1 MSKFEAVILLSPDL
15 SSANLKKQEDSFKKL
30 LIGLNGSVF
39 SKEDWGLRNLNYK
52 IKNFKKAFYKF
63 YQLEIE
69 GSKIQNIKKNINQNE
84 QIIRH
89 LFVKVKNHQ
98 DLEKKAGRSIPDWVS
113 GIAQKRYNRI
123 IIKYN
128 KIVYTLNYG

>member
-15 SSANLKKQEDSFKKL
+15 SSANLKKQEESFKKL
-30 LIGLNGSVF
+30 LVGLNGSIV
-39 SKEDWGLRNLNYK
+39 SNEDWGLRDLNYK

-89 LFVKVKNHQ
+89 LFVKVKNH
-98 DLEKKAGRSIPDWVS
+98 EKLPT
-113 GIAQKRYNRI
+113 
-123 IIKYN
+123 
-128 KIVYTLNYG
+128 KILKEEK

>member
-15 SSANLKKQEDSFKKL
+15 SSANIKKQEDSFQKL
-30 LIGLNGSVF
+30 LIGLSGSIF

-89 LFVKVKNHQ
+89 LFVKVKNH
-98 DLEKKAGRSIPDWVS
+98 EKLPT
-113 GIAQKRYNRI
+113 
-123 IIKYN
+123 
-128 KIVYTLNYG
+128 KILKEEK

>member
-15 SSANLKKQEDSFKKL
+15 SSENLKKQEESFKKL
-30 LIGLNGSVF
+30 LVGLNGSVF
-39 SKEDWGLRNLNYK
+39 SKEDWGLRDLNYK

-89 LFVKVKNHQ
+89 LFVKVKNH
-98 DLEKKAGRSIPDWVS
+98 EKLPT
-113 GIAQKRYNRI
+113 
-123 IIKYN
+123 
-128 KIVYTLNYG
+128 KILKEEK

>member
-15 SSANLKKQEDSFKKL
+15 TSTNLKKEEDSFEKL
-30 LIGLNGSVF
+30 LIGFNGSIF

-89 LFVKVKNHQ
+89 LFVKVKNH
-98 DLEKKAGRSIPDWVS
+98 EKLPT
-113 GIAQKRYNRI
+113 
-123 IIKYN
+123 
-128 KIVYTLNYG
+128 KILMEEK

>member
-15 SSANLKKQEDSFKKL
+15 TSTNLKKQEDSFEKL

-39 SKEDWGLRNLNYK
+39 SKEDWGLRNLSYK
-52 IKNFKKAFYKF
+52 IKSFKKAFYKF

-89 LFVKVKNHQ
+89 LFVKVKNH
-98 DLEKKAGRSIPDWVS
+98 EKLPT
-113 GIAQKRYNRI
+113 
-123 IIKYN
+123 
-128 KIVYTLNYG
+128 KILKEEK

>member
-1 MSKFEAVILLSPDL
+1 MSKFEAVILLSSDL
-15 SSANLKKQEDSFKKL
+15 SSENLKKQEESFKKL
-30 LIGLNGSVF
+30 LNGFNGSIF
-39 SKEDWGLRNLNYK
+39 SEEDWGLRNLNYK

-89 LFVKVKNHQ
+89 LFVKVKNH
-98 DLEKKAGRSIPDWVS
+98 EKLPT
-113 GIAQKRYNRI
+113 
-123 IIKYN
+123 
-128 KIVYTLNYG
+128 KILKEEK

>member
-1 MSKFEAVILLSPDL
+1 MSKFEAVILLNPDL

-30 LIGLNGSVF
+30 LIGLSGSIF
-39 SKEDWGLRNLNYK
+39 SKEDWGLRDLSYK

-89 LFVKVKNHQ
+89 LFVKVENHQ
-98 DLEKKAGRSIPDWVS
+98 DLPTKILKEEK
-113 GIAQKRYNRI
+113 
-123 IIKYN
+123 
-128 KIVYTLNYG
+128 

>member
-1 MSKFEAVILLSPDL
+1 MSKFEAVILLNPDL
-15 SSANLKKQEDSFKKL
+15 SSENLKKQEDSFKKL
-30 LIGLNGSVF
+30 LIGLDGSVF

-89 LFVKVKNHQ
+89 LFVKVKNH
-98 DLEKKAGRSIPDWVS
+98 EKLPT
-113 GIAQKRYNRI
+113 
-123 IIKYN
+123 
-128 KIVYTLNYG
+128 KILNEEK

>member
-1 MSKFEAVILLSPDL
+1 MVLFF
-15 SSANLKKQEDSFKKL
+15 LKK
-30 LIGLNGSVF
+30 IGGYLS
-39 SKEDWGLRNLNYK
+39 YK

-89 LFVKVKNHQ
+89 LFVKVKNH
-98 DLEKKAGRSIPDWVS
+98 EKLPT
-113 GIAQKRYNRI
+113 I
-123 IIKYN
+123 ILKEE
-128 KIVYTLNYG
+128 K

>member
-15 SSANLKKQEDSFKKL
+15 SSANLKTQEDSFMKL
-30 LIGLNGSVF
+30 LIGLNGSVL

-89 LFVKVKNHQ
+89 LFVKVKNH
-98 DLEKKAGRSIPDWVS
+98 EKLPT
-113 GIAQKRYNRI
+113 
-123 IIKYN
+123 
-128 KIVYTLNYG
+128 KILKEEK

>member
-1 MSKFEAVILLSPDL
+1 MNKFEAVILLSPDL
-15 SSANLKKQEDSFKKL
+15 SSTDLKKQEEFFKKQ
-30 LIGLNGSVF
+30 LIELSGSII
-39 SKEDWGLRNLNYK
+39 SQEDWGLRHLSYK

-89 LFVKVKNHQ
+89 LFVKVKNH
-98 DLEKKAGRSIPDWVS
+98 EKLPT
-113 GIAQKRYNRI
+113 
-123 IIKYN
+123 
-128 KIVYTLNYG
+128 KILKEEK

>member
-1 MSKFEAVILLSPDL
+1 MSKFEAVIMLSPDL
-15 SSANLKKQEDSFKKL
+15 SSENLKKQEEFFKKQL
-30 LIGLNGSVF
+30 TGLSGSIF
-39 SKEDWGLRNLNYK
+39 SKEDWGLRDLSYK

-89 LFVKVKNHQ
+89 LFVKVKNHEE
-98 DLEKKAGRSIPDWVS
+98 LPTKILKEEK
-113 GIAQKRYNRI
+113 
-123 IIKYN
+123 
-128 KIVYTLNYG
+128 

>member
-1 MSKFEAVILLSPDL
+1 MSKFEAVILLSPDM
-15 SSANLKKQEDSFKKL
+15 SSANLTKHEDSFKKL
-30 LIGLNGSVF
+30 LIGLDGSVF

-89 LFVKVKNHQ
+89 LFVKVKNH
-98 DLEKKAGRSIPDWVS
+98 EKLPT
-113 GIAQKRYNRI
+113 
-123 IIKYN
+123 
-128 KIVYTLNYG
+128 KILKEEK

>member
-15 SSANLKKQEDSFKKL
+15 SSTNLKKQENSFKEL
-30 LIGLNGSVF
+30 LIGLSGSIF

-69 GSKIQNIKKNINQNE
+69 GSKIQNIKENINQNE

-89 LFVKVKNHQ
+89 LFVKVKNH
-98 DLEKKAGRSIPDWVS
+98 EKLPT
-113 GIAQKRYNRI
+113 
-123 IIKYN
+123 
-128 KIVYTLNYG
+128 KISKEEK

>member
-1 MSKFEAVILLSPDL
+1 MSKFEAVILLNPDL
-15 SSANLKKQEDSFKKL
+15 SSANLKKHEDSFKEL
-30 LIGLNGSVF
+30 MIGLNGSVF

-52 IKNFKKAFYKF
+52 IKNFKKAFYQF

-89 LFVKVKNHQ
+89 LFVKVKNH
-98 DLEKKAGRSIPDWVS
+98 EKLPT
-113 GIAQKRYNRI
+113 
-123 IIKYN
+123 
-128 KIVYTLNYG
+128 KILKEEK

>member
-15 SSANLKKQEDSFKKL
+15 SSANLKTQEDSFMKL
-30 LIGLNGSVF
+30 LIGLNGSV
-39 SKEDWGLRNLNYK
+39 STKEDWGLRNLSYK
-52 IKNFKKAFYKF
+52 IKNFNKAFYKF

-89 LFVKVKNHQ
+89 LFVKVKNH
-98 DLEKKAGRSIPDWVS
+98 EKLPT
-113 GIAQKRYNRI
+113 
-123 IIKYN
+123 
-128 KIVYTLNYG
+128 KILKEEK

>member
-1 MSKFEAVILLSPDL
+1 MNKFEAVILLNPDL
-15 SSANLKKQEDSFKKL
+15 TSANLKKQEDSLEKL
-30 LIGLNGSVF
+30 LIGLSGSIF
-39 SKEDWGLRNLNYK
+39 SKEDWGLRDLNYK

-69 GSKIQNIKKNINQNE
+69 GNKIQNIKKNITQNE

-98 DLEKKAGRSIPDWVS
+98 KLPTKILKEEK
-113 GIAQKRYNRI
+113 
-123 IIKYN
+123 
-128 KIVYTLNYG
+128 

>member
-1 MSKFEAVILLSPDL
+1 MSKFEAVILLNPDL
-15 SSANLKKQEDSFKKL
+15 SSKNLKKQEDSFNKL
-30 LIGLNGSVF
+30 LIGLDGSVF
-39 SKEDWGLRNLNYK
+39 SKEDWGLRSLNYK

-89 LFVKVKNHQ
+89 LFVKVKNHGK
-98 DLEKKAGRSIPDWVS
+98 LPTKILKEEK
-113 GIAQKRYNRI
+113 
-123 IIKYN
+123 
-128 KIVYTLNYG
+128 

>member
-15 SSANLKKQEDSFKKL
+15 SSANLKKQEDSFEKL
-30 LIGLNGSVF
+30 LIGLNGSIF
-39 SKEDWGLRNLNYK
+39 SEEDWGLRNLNYK

-89 LFVKVKNHQ
+89 LFVKVNNH
-98 DLEKKAGRSIPDWVS
+98 EKLPT
-113 GIAQKRYNRI
+113 
-123 IIKYN
+123 
-128 KIVYTLNYG
+128 KILKEEK

>member
-15 SSANLKKQEDSFKKL
+15 SSANLKKQEDSFNKL
-30 LIGLNGSVF
+30 LIGLNGSIF
-39 SKEDWGLRNLNYK
+39 SKEDWGLRDLNYK

-89 LFVKVKNHQ
+89 LFVKVKNH
-98 DLEKKAGRSIPDWVS
+98 EKLPT
-113 GIAQKRYNRI
+113 
-123 IIKYN
+123 
-128 KIVYTLNYG
+128 KILKEEK

>member
-1 MSKFEAVILLSPDL
+1 MNKFEAVILLSSDL
-15 SSANLKKQEDSFKKL
+15 SSENLKKQEESFKKL
-30 LIGLNGSVF
+30 LVGLNGSVF
-39 SKEDWGLRNLNYK
+39 SKEDWGLRDLNYK

-89 LFVKVKNHQ
+89 LFVKVKNH
-98 DLEKKAGRSIPDWVS
+98 EKLPT
-113 GIAQKRYNRI
+113 
-123 IIKYN
+123 
-128 KIVYTLNYG
+128 KILKEEK